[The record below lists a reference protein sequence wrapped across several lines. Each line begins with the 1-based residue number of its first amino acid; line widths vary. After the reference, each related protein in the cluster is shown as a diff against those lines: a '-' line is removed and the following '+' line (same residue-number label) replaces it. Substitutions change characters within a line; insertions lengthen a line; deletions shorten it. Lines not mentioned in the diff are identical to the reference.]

1 MNKVKLSSMYGVFA
15 DRVIAFKE
23 IIDYVSENFCDK
35 YCKYPY
41 LSLNQETL
49 DSICEHC
56 CMNKLKG
63 VFEDEENIC
72 NN

>member
-1 MNKVKLSSMYGVFA
+1 MNKIQLSSMYGEFA
-15 DRVIAFKE
+15 DRVAAAQE

-56 CMNKLKG
+56 CMNKLKE
-63 VFEDEENIC
+63 VFNIEKNIY